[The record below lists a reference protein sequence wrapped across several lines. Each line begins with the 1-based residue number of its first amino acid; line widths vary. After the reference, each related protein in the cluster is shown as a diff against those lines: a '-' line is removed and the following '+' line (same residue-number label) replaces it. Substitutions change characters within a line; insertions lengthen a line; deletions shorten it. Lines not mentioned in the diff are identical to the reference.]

1 MKSIIIGA
9 GEVGSHLAKVLISEN
24 YDVIVIDQ
32 SEEACDN
39 LAQTLDLMT
48 ISGSGTNP
56 TVLKEAGINDASLLI
71 AVTNSDEANILAC
84 LIASR
89 CGVSTKIARVA
100 NNSSYFQNEELL
112 APSELGIDHLINS
125 EELCAHE
132 FIRLLTGIE
141 AREVVEFAEGKVQ
154 LIAFHIQSDNPL
166 INQPIQNIV
175 RQNSFSRIRFTSIKR
190 KNGETIIPQ
199 GSDSVLEG
207 DEIFVMGSKP
217 AVSELLQFSG
227 VPLRHKLERLVIAG
241 ATPIGIQTARMLES
255 KPIQVTI
262 IETDLKRAEHAVSV
276 LKRATVLH
284 GSYLDPNLL
293 AEAQI
298 SYADSF
304 ISVTGD
310 DEDDIMACVMAKSA
324 GAERTMPL
332 IQRPLYL
339 PILASITELDSAVS
353 RHLTA
358 VNDILR
364 LVRRGHVL
372 AATVLRDIDA
382 EVLELVV
389 QNRAKVAG
397 KKIHSIPFPD
407 RALIGSVV
415 RDGKVLTPTGDLVI
429 QPGDD
434 VIVCSQSRS
443 IPSVEALFV

>member
-1 MKSIIIGA
+1 MKSIIVGI
-9 GEVGSHLAKVLISEN
+9 GEVGSHLAKVLISES
-24 YDVIVIDQ
+24 YDVIVIDP
-32 SEEACDN
+32 SEEACDR
-39 LAQTLDLMT
+39 LAQNLDLMA
-48 ISGSGTNP
+48 ICGSGTNP
-56 TVLKEAGINDASLLI
+56 TLLKEAGITDTSLLI
-71 AVTNSDEANILAC
+71 AVTNSDETNMLAC

-89 CGVSTKIARVA
+89 CGVSIKIARVSD
-100 NNSSYFQNEELL
+100 SSYFQSQELL
-112 APSELGIDHLINS
+112 TPSELGIDHLINS
-125 EELCAHE
+125 EELCARE

-141 AREVVEFAEGKVQ
+141 AREVVEFAEGRVQ

-175 RQNSFSRIRFTSIKR
+175 RQDAFSRIRFTSIKR
-190 KNGETIIPQ
+190 KNGKTIIPK
-199 GSDSVLEG
+199 GSDCVLDG

-227 VPLRHKLERLVIAG
+227 IPLRHKLERLVIAG

-276 LKRATVLH
+276 LKKATVLH

-324 GAERTMPL
+324 GVERTMPL

-364 LVRRGHVL
+364 LVRPGHVL

-389 QNRAKVAG
+389 QNRAKVVG
-397 KKIHSIPFPD
+397 KKIHAIPFPD

-415 RDGKVLTPTGDLVI
+415 RDGKVLIPTGDLVI
-429 QPGDD
+429 QAGDD

>member
-9 GEVGSHLAKVLISEN
+9 GEVGSHLARVLISEN

-32 SEEACDN
+32 SEEACDS

-56 TVLKEAGINDASLLI
+56 TILKEAGINDASLLI
-71 AVTNSDEANILAC
+71 AVTNSDETNILAC

-100 NNSSYFQNEELL
+100 NSGYFQNEELL
-112 APSELGIDHLINS
+112 TPSELGIDHLINS

-141 AREVVEFAEGKVQ
+141 AREVIEFAEGKVQ

-175 RQNSFSRIRFTSIKR
+175 RQNAFSRIRFTSIKR
-190 KNGETIIPQ
+190 KNGKTIIPQ

-276 LKRATVLH
+276 LKKATVLH
-284 GSYLDPNLL
+284 GNYLDPELL

-332 IQRPLYL
+332 IQRPSYL

-397 KKIHSIPFPD
+397 KKIHSISFPD

-415 RDGKVLTPTGDLVI
+415 RDGQVLIPTGDLVI

-434 VIVCSQSRS
+434 VIVCSQSKS
-443 IPSVEALFV
+443 IPRVEALFV

>member
-1 MKSIIIGA
+1 MKSIIVGI
-9 GEVGSHLAKVLISEN
+9 GEVGSHLAKVLISES
-24 YDVIVIDQ
+24 YDVIVIDP
-32 SEEACDN
+32 SEEDCDR
-39 LAQTLDLMT
+39 LAQNLDLMA
-48 ISGSGTNP
+48 ICGSGTNP
-56 TVLKEAGINDASLLI
+56 ALLKEAGITDTSLLI
-71 AVTNSDEANILAC
+71 AVTNSDETNMLAC

-89 CGVSTKIARVA
+89 CGVSIKIARVSD
-100 NNSSYFQNEELL
+100 SSYFQSQELL
-112 APSELGIDHLINS
+112 TPSELGIDHLINS
-125 EELCAHE
+125 EELCARE

-141 AREVVEFAEGKVQ
+141 AREVVEFAEGRVQ

-175 RQNSFSRIRFTSIKR
+175 RQDAFSRIRFTSIKR
-190 KNGETIIPQ
+190 KNGKTIIPK
-199 GSDSVLEG
+199 GSDCVLDG

-227 VPLRHKLERLVIAG
+227 IPLRHKLERLVIAG

-276 LKRATVLH
+276 LKKATVLH

-324 GAERTMPL
+324 GVERTMPL

-364 LVRRGHVL
+364 LVRPGHVL

-389 QNRAKVAG
+389 QNRSKVSG
-397 KKIHSIPFPD
+397 KKIHAIAFPD

-415 RDGKVLTPTGDLVI
+415 RDGKVLIPTGDLVI
-429 QPGDD
+429 QTGDD

-443 IPSVEALFV
+443 IPSVEKLFV

>member
-1 MKSIIIGA
+1 MKSIIVGI
-9 GEVGSHLAKVLISEN
+9 GEVGSHLAKVLISES
-24 YDVIVIDQ
+24 YDVIVIDP
-32 SEEACDN
+32 SEEDCDR
-39 LAQTLDLMT
+39 LAQNLDLMA
-48 ISGSGTNP
+48 ICGSGTNP
-56 TVLKEAGINDASLLI
+56 ALLKEAGITDTSLLI
-71 AVTNSDEANILAC
+71 AVTNSDETNMLAC

-89 CGVSTKIARVA
+89 CGVSIKIARVSD
-100 NNSSYFQNEELL
+100 SSYFQSQELL
-112 APSELGIDHLINS
+112 TPSELGIDHLINS
-125 EELCAHE
+125 EELCARE

-141 AREVVEFAEGKVQ
+141 AREVVEFAEGRVQ

-175 RQNSFSRIRFTSIKR
+175 RQDAFSRIRFTSIKR
-190 KNGETIIPQ
+190 KNGKTIIPK
-199 GSDSVLEG
+199 GSDCVLDG

-227 VPLRHKLERLVIAG
+227 IPLRHKLERLVIAG

-276 LKRATVLH
+276 LKKATVLH

-310 DEDDIMACVMAKSA
+310 DEDDIMACVMAKSE

-364 LVRRGHVL
+364 LVRPGHVL

-389 QNRAKVAG
+389 QNRSKVSG
-397 KKIHSIPFPD
+397 KKIHAIAFPD

-415 RDGKVLTPTGDLVI
+415 RDGKVLIPTGDLVI
-429 QPGDD
+429 QTGDD

>member
-1 MKSIIIGA
+1 MKSIIVGI
-9 GEVGSHLAKVLISEN
+9 GEVGSHLAKVLISES
-24 YDVIVIDQ
+24 YDVIVIDP
-32 SEEACDN
+32 SEEDCDR
-39 LAQTLDLMT
+39 LAQNLDLMA
-48 ISGSGTNP
+48 ICGSGTNP
-56 TVLKEAGINDASLLI
+56 ALLKEAGITDTSLLI
-71 AVTNSDEANILAC
+71 AVTNSDETNMLAC

-89 CGVSTKIARVA
+89 YGVSIKIARVSD
-100 NNSSYFQNEELL
+100 SSYFQSQELL
-112 APSELGIDHLINS
+112 TPSELGIDHLINS
-125 EELCAHE
+125 EELCARE

-141 AREVVEFAEGKVQ
+141 AREVVEFAEGRVQ

-175 RQNSFSRIRFTSIKR
+175 RQDAFSRIRFTAIKR
-190 KNGETIIPQ
+190 KNGKTIIPK
-199 GSDSVLEG
+199 GSDNVLDG

-227 VPLRHKLERLVIAG
+227 IPLRHKLERLVIAG

-276 LKRATVLH
+276 LKKATVLH

-324 GAERTMPL
+324 GVERTMPL

-364 LVRRGHVL
+364 LVRPGHVL

-389 QNRAKVAG
+389 QNRAKVVG
-397 KKIHSIPFPD
+397 KKIHAIPFPD

-415 RDGKVLTPTGDLVI
+415 RDGKVLIPTGDLVI
-429 QPGDD
+429 QVGDD

>member
-1 MKSIIIGA
+1 MKSIIVGI
-9 GEVGSHLAKVLISEN
+9 GEVGSHLARVLISES
-24 YDVIVIDQ
+24 YDVIAIDQ
-32 SEEACDN
+32 SEEACDR
-39 LAQTLDLMT
+39 LAQNLDLMV
-48 ISGSGTNP
+48 ICGSGTNP
-56 TVLKEAGINDASLLI
+56 TLLKEAGINDASLLI
-71 AVTNSDEANILAC
+71 SVTNSDEINILTC

-89 CGVSTKIARVA
+89 CGVGTKIARVSD
-100 NNSSYFQNEELL
+100 NSYFQNRELL
-112 APSELGIDHLINS
+112 SPSELGIDHLINS
-125 EELCAHE
+125 EELCARE

-175 RQNSFSRIRFTSIKR
+175 RQDAFSRIRFTSIKR
-190 KNGETIIPQ
+190 KNGKTIIPK
-199 GSDSVLEG
+199 GSDSVLDG

-227 VPLRHKLERLVIAG
+227 IPLRHKLERLVIAG

-276 LKRATVLH
+276 LKKATVLH
-284 GSYLDPNLL
+284 GNYLDPDLL

-310 DEDDIMACVMAKSA
+310 DEDDIMACVMAKSE
-324 GAERTMPL
+324 GVERTMPL

-364 LVRRGHVL
+364 LVRPGHVL

-389 QNRAKVAG
+389 QNRSKVSG
-397 KKIHSIPFPD
+397 KKIHAIAFPD

-415 RDGKVLTPTGDLVI
+415 RDGKVLIPTGDLVI
-429 QPGDD
+429 QTGDD

-443 IPSVEALFV
+443 IPSVEKLFV

>member
-1 MKSIIIGA
+1 MKSIIVGI
-9 GEVGSHLAKVLISEN
+9 GEVGSHLAQVLISES
-24 YDVIVIDQ
+24 YDVIAIDQ
-32 SEEACDN
+32 SEEACDR
-39 LAQTLDLMT
+39 LAQNLDLMV

-56 TVLKEAGINDASLLI
+56 TLLKEAGINDANLLI
-71 AVTNSDEANILAC
+71 AVTNSDEINMLAC

-89 CGVSTKIARVA
+89 CGVRTKIARVSDS
-100 NNSSYFQNEELL
+100 NYFQNEELL
-112 APSELGIDHLINS
+112 SPSELGIDHLINS
-125 EELCAHE
+125 EELCARE

-175 RQNSFSRIRFTSIKR
+175 RQDAFSRIRFTSIKR
-190 KNGETIIPQ
+190 KNGKTIIPK
-199 GSDSVLEG
+199 GSDCVLDG

-227 VPLRHKLERLVIAG
+227 IPLRHKLERLVIAG

-276 LKRATVLH
+276 LKKATVLH

-310 DEDDIMACVMAKSA
+310 DEDDIMACVMAKSE

-364 LVRRGHVL
+364 LVRPGHVL

-389 QNRAKVAG
+389 QNRSKVSG
-397 KKIHSIPFPD
+397 KKIHSITFPD

-415 RDGKVLTPTGDLVI
+415 RDGKVLIPTGDLVI
-429 QPGDD
+429 QTGDD

-443 IPSVEALFV
+443 IPSVEKLFV

>member
-1 MKSIIIGA
+1 MKSIIVGI
-9 GEVGSHLAKVLISEN
+9 GEVGSHLAKVLISES
-24 YDVIVIDQ
+24 YDVIVIDP
-32 SEEACDN
+32 SEEDCDR
-39 LAQTLDLMT
+39 LAQNLDLMA
-48 ISGSGTNP
+48 ICGSGTNP
-56 TVLKEAGINDASLLI
+56 ALLKEAGITDTSLLI
-71 AVTNSDEANILAC
+71 AVTNSDETNMLAC

-89 CGVSTKIARVA
+89 YGVSIKIARVSD
-100 NNSSYFQNEELL
+100 SSYFQSQELL
-112 APSELGIDHLINS
+112 TPSELGIDHLINS
-125 EELCAHE
+125 EELCARE

-141 AREVVEFAEGKVQ
+141 AREVVEFAEGRVQ

-175 RQNSFSRIRFTSIKR
+175 RQDAFSRIRFTAIKR
-190 KNGETIIPQ
+190 KNGKTIIPK
-199 GSDSVLEG
+199 GSDCVLDG

-227 VPLRHKLERLVIAG
+227 IPLRHKLERLVIAG

-276 LKRATVLH
+276 LKKATVLH

-324 GAERTMPL
+324 GVERTMPL

-364 LVRRGHVL
+364 LVRPGHVL

-389 QNRAKVAG
+389 QNRAKVVG
-397 KKIHSIPFPD
+397 KKIHAIPFPD

-415 RDGKVLTPTGDLVI
+415 RDGKVLIPTGDLVI
-429 QPGDD
+429 QVGDD

>member
-1 MKSIIIGA
+1 
-9 GEVGSHLAKVLISEN
+9 
-24 YDVIVIDQ
+24 
-32 SEEACDN
+32 
-39 LAQTLDLMT
+39 
-48 ISGSGTNP
+48 
-56 TVLKEAGINDASLLI
+56 
-71 AVTNSDEANILAC
+71 
-84 LIASR
+84 
-89 CGVSTKIARVA
+89 
-100 NNSSYFQNEELL
+100 
-112 APSELGIDHLINS
+112 
-125 EELCAHE
+125 

-175 RQNSFSRIRFTSIKR
+175 RQDAFSRIRFTSIKR
-190 KNGETIIPQ
+190 KNGKTIIPQ

-262 IETDLKRAEHAVSV
+262 IETDLKQAEHAVSV
-276 LKRATVLH
+276 LKKATVLH

-324 GAERTMPL
+324 GVERTMPL

-364 LVRRGHVL
+364 LVRPGHVL

-389 QNRAKVAG
+389 QNRAKIVG
-397 KKIHSIPFPD
+397 KKILAIPFPD

-415 RDGKVLTPTGDLVI
+415 RDGKVLIPTGDLVI
-429 QPGDD
+429 QTGDD

-443 IPSVEALFV
+443 IPNVEKLFV

>member
-1 MKSIIIGA
+1 MKSIIVGI
-9 GEVGSHLAKVLISEN
+9 GEVGLHLARVLISES
-24 YDVIVIDQ
+24 YDVIAIDQ
-32 SEEACDN
+32 SEEACDH
-39 LAQTLDLMT
+39 LAQNLDLMV
-48 ISGSGTNP
+48 ICGSGTNP
-56 TVLKEAGINDASLLI
+56 TLLKEAGINDASLLI
-71 AVTNSDEANILAC
+71 SVTNSDEINILTC

-89 CGVSTKIARVA
+89 CGVGTKIARVSD
-100 NNSSYFQNEELL
+100 NSYFQNRELL
-112 APSELGIDHLINS
+112 SPSELGIDHLINS
-125 EELCAHE
+125 EELCARE

-154 LIAFHIQSDNPL
+154 LIAFHIQSDNSL

-175 RQNSFSRIRFTSIKR
+175 RQDAFSRIRFTSIKR
-190 KNGETIIPQ
+190 KNGKTIIPK
-199 GSDSVLEG
+199 GSDSVLDG

-227 VPLRHKLERLVIAG
+227 IPLQHKLERLVIAG
-241 ATPIGIQTARMLES
+241 ATPIGIQTAQMLES

-262 IETDLKRAEHAVSV
+262 IETDLTRAEHAVSV
-276 LKRATVLH
+276 LKKATVLH
-284 GSYLDPNLL
+284 GNYLDPDLL

-324 GAERTMPL
+324 GAERVIPL

-364 LVRRGHVL
+364 LVRPGHVL

-389 QNRAKVAG
+389 QNRSKVSG
-397 KKIHSIPFPD
+397 KKIHAIAFPD

-415 RDGKVLTPTGDLVI
+415 RDGKVLIPTGDLVI
-429 QPGDD
+429 QTGDD
-434 VIVCSQSRS
+434 VIVCSQSKS
-443 IPSVEALFV
+443 IPSVEKLFV